1 MRPDY
6 RAYALKDFR
15 RRLTLASMNT
25 SATSIL
31 DDPIAQLLLSGE
43 ADNPSAAERLYL
55 ERAAVSASGRLLEI
69 TDAFAEAGLR
79 FLIMGGH
86 AVRYYGID
94 RQTFDFD
101 FRLSAEDAPEL
112 VNRLR
117 RTRLFS
123 DALLTESQSWR
134 GADFQRFQIGVLL
147 NGKEEWLECWFR
159 NHLLAPFSEAYARR
173 ETAEIQGRRLEY
185 LVLEDLI
192 RSKRRSATTTG
203 RTCGSW
209 RRFSTTATLPGR

>member
-1 MRPDY
+1 
-6 RAYALKDFR
+6 
-15 RRLTLASMNT
+15 
-25 SATSIL
+25 
-31 DDPIAQLLLSGE
+31 
-43 ADNPSAAERLYL
+43 
-55 ERAAVSASGRLLEI
+55 
-69 TDAFAEAGLR
+69 
-79 FLIMGGH
+79 MGGH

-173 ETAEIQGRRLEY
+173 ETAEIEGRRL
-185 LVLEDLI
+185 D
-192 RSKRRSATTTG
+192 
-203 RTCGSW
+203 
-209 RRFSTTATLPGR
+209 